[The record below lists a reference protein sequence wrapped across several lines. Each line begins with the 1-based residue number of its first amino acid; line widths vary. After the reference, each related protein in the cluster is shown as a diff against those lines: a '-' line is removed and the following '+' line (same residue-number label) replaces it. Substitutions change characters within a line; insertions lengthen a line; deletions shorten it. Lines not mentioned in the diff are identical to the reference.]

1 MHQLPQKSTMRRSSL
16 YLTAILRVPAFCSS
30 QLEQQID
37 QSILPKGRKAQPG
50 PTSYS
55 HSLLLLPF
63 PSRLR
68 FAHPTAQRDPDAAVL
83 KRISLKYIIS
93 QLPNAQSQPESHHY
107 AHACD
112 NNFLHR
118 PHTGEGCGAVSF
130 PSFPRARGS
139 RLHLHSRL
147 QQLSAELILLPR
159 RKDVRRMP
167 LGMQRHGDGA
177 KMRNKPRREGLN
189 NTMSDR
195 KR

>member
-112 NNFLHR
+112 NNFLHNR
-118 PHTGEGCGAVSF
+118 TPAKAVEQF
-130 PSFPRARGS
+130 PSR
-139 RLHLHSRL
+139 HSL
-147 QQLSAELILLPR
+147 VLVEADCTCTPGCS
-159 RKDVRRMP
+159 
-167 LGMQRHGDGA
+167 
-177 KMRNKPRREGLN
+177 
-189 NTMSDR
+189 S
-195 KR
+195 